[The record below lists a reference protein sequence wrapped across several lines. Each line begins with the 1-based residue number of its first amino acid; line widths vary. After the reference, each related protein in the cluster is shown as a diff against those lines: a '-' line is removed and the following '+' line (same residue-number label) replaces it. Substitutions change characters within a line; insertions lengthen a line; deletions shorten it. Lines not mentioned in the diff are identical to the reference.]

1 MQHEYHFDLKKGNRE
16 HFKIELDSSITYQEI
31 NRVLKTKDRWI
42 RVQPRRFKGSK
53 KEIDIAIIT
62 RGLWGGFH
70 RGKIQVSSTGNDTE
84 YVINL
89 FVSPRKAVPV
99 MLE

>member
-1 MQHEYHFDLKKGNRE
+1 MQREINFDLEKGSKE
-16 HFKIELDSSITYQEI
+16 HFKIELDESITYPEI

-42 RVQPRRFKGSK
+42 RVAPRKFKGSK
-53 KEIDIAIIT
+53 KDIDVSIIT

-70 RGKIQVSSTGNDTE
+70 RGKIQVSNETE

-89 FVSPRKAVPV
+89 FVYPKKAKSIIFDN
-99 MLE
+99 